1 MLIDMLAYGIILC
14 TISLSSFVIVVWGLN
29 DGDLGIAGCNESRVA
44 CETVLRARAT
54 CFASVSWLCLLL
66 AWEMID
72 TRRSLF
78 RMHPKTPRPWTQWM
92 QDLWANQ
99 VLFWVSTY
107 TRRLHVGALIP
118 RHT

>member
-1 MLIDMLAYGIILC
+1 MLVDMLAYGIILG

-29 DGDLGIAGCNESRVA
+29 DGDLGVGGCNESRVG
-44 CETVLRARAT
+44 CETVFRARAT
-54 CFASVSWLCLLL
+54 CFASVSWLSLLL

-99 VLFWVSTY
+99 VLFWVCTY